1 MKKINVVELYV
12 MKRIELLE
20 RENGNYKF
28 NQKVID
34 ELKDVLDVIHQSH
47 FKPNRNYEIELVNKE
62 PLIKHI
68 NG

>member
-47 FKPNRNYEIELVNKE
+47 FKPNSNYEIELVNKE